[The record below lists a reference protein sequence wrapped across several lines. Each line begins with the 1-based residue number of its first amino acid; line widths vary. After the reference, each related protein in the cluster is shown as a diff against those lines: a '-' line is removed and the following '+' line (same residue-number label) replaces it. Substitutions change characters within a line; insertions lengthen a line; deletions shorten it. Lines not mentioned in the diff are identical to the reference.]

1 MKGCS
6 LIDIMEKLTA
16 NFIAFI
22 ISVLSIY
29 FMSFANNWKLVLGIF
44 LFVWANNIIMKY
56 GTINK

>member
-1 MKGCS
+1 
-6 LIDIMEKLTA
+6 MEKLTA